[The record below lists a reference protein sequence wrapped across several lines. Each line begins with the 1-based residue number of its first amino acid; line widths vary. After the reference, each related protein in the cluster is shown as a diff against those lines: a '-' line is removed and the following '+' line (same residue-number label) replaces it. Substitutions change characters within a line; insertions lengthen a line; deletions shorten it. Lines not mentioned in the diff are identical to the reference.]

1 MSENEYNKVRLPGNV
16 FDKKLHDPV
25 PPYNVR
31 GETTEIDYRFTYFDP
46 NKTKNS
52 SKESMESDGSYRIN
66 ASSKKKA
73 GYTVENT
80 NEKREYNS
88 GGSSK
93 HSDGHQAKSG
103 EATGIE
109 NTKGETSR
117 ASGGADY
124 GQFLRGMYNCIGG
137 AVYGCSGTSSA
148 DKYTYVSGTSTTR
161 QDGDRF
167 EHIDGDTKFSIGG
180 SKYETVGAE
189 YGKNI
194 QGGNFDIQV
203 DAGKARLKVSNEIL
217 IESGEKI
224 TLKVGSSTITITSGN
239 IVIQSAR
246 VDINP

>member
-1 MSENEYNKVRLPGNV
+1 MQSCTPSAPRQEQAELLPAHLATAFSWDHQAQVGPDELQSQN
-16 FDKKLHDPV
+16 
-25 PPYNVR
+25 
-31 GETTEIDYRFTYFDP
+31 
-46 NKTKNS
+46 
-52 SKESMESDGSYRIN
+52 
-66 ASSKKKA
+66 
-73 GYTVENT
+73 
-80 NEKREYNS
+80 
-88 GGSSK
+88 GGCGK
-93 HSDGHQAKSG
+93 HSDGHQDNSC
-103 EATGIE
+103 EATSRN
-109 NTKGETSR
+109 NTKCDTSC
-117 ASGGADY
+117 A
-124 GQFLRGMYNCIGG
+124 IGG
-137 AVYGCSGTSSA
+137 TKYEQHQREVRNAIFNSARGWSGLSSA

-167 EHIDGDTKFSIGG
+167 EHIDGDTKISIGG